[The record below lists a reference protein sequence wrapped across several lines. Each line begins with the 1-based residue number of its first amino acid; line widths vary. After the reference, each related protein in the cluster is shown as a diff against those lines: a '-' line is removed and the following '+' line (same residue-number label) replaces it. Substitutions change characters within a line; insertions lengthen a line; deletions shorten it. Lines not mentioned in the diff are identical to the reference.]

1 MLLFQQPVHFELAA
15 QLSTRFV
22 KVEEEE
28 FKNRLNTIL
37 SLTSGKILL
46 LSNDIT
52 EGRFVRIKLNYAD
65 KTDED
70 KQNQKDHS
78 LIQILNLID
87 NITVH
92 CPNSLRNR
100 LYVQDY
106 DEIGTHCKVL
116 LAYPHSWVR
125 LIAAKIIGQL
135 LQAIDIEELDGV
147 LNKKVESERGF
158 IYDDTEETIR
168 SLVLDLYAQYT
179 TSASKDMVEQVT
191 TTFL

>member
-92 CPNSLRNR
+92 CPNSLRNS

>member
-52 EGRFVRIKLNYAD
+52 EGRFVRIKLDYTD